1 MKRLHKAA
9 AVLFAAAILCSFSVF
24 TYAAEDDWGDEWET
38 EEISAA
44 EVQESSQQSSK
55 PEESSKPNSSNT
67 ENSAVQDVSGAA
79 ENDANTVGTG
89 DNTSVGIVAIAGA
102 AAASAAI
109 VGVTVRRRK
118 KTI

>member
-24 TYAAEDDWGDEWET
+24 AYAAEDDRGDEWET

-55 PEESSKPNSSNT
+55 PE
-67 ENSAVQDVSGAA
+67 
-79 ENDANTVGTG
+79 
-89 DNTSVGIVAIAGA
+89 AGKS
-102 AAASAAI
+102 SAAT
-109 VGVTVRRRK
+109 GNARKHWRDRYPLRRK
-118 KTI
+118 KSRKINVSRAPHRGRTT

>member
-24 TYAAEDDWGDEWET
+24 AYAAEDDRGDEWET

-55 PEESSKPNSSNT
+55 PEESSRPQETSTSSVSDTASKPSDSPNP
-67 ENSAVQDVSGAA
+67 D
-79 ENDANTVGTG
+79 TG
-89 DNTSVGIVAIAGA
+89 DYTVSMLLLCLNVAGVCGIFA
-102 AAASAAI
+102 ATGSKI
-109 VGVTVRRRK
+109 RRK
-118 KTI
+118 GKK

>member
-24 TYAAEDDWGDEWET
+24 AYAAEDDRGDEWET

-55 PEESSKPNSSNT
+55 PE
-67 ENSAVQDVSGAA
+67 
-79 ENDANTVGTG
+79 
-89 DNTSVGIVAIAGA
+89 
-102 AAASAAI
+102 
-109 VGVTVRRRK
+109 
-118 KTI
+118 